1 MTAKRLRE
9 LRRAHNITQVKLAQM
24 LNISQGA
31 VTNWEQGKTCPD
43 FENQKRLADI
53 YGITLDELFG
63 RSPAPIKNKG
73 VKIPVLGRVQAGIP
87 MDAIEEI
94 LDYEE
99 ITENMAA
106 QGEYFGLV
114 VRGDSMFPKMVEDDI
129 VIVRKQ
135 SDCDSGD
142 IAVVLVNGNEATVK
156 KIKKT
161 PVGLT
166 LIPLNPNYD
175 YISYT
180 AEDVER
186 LPVKIIGKVVELRR
200 KF

>member
-1 MTAKRLRE
+1 MENRLKE
-9 LRRAHNITQVKLAQM
+9 LRIKKGITQVQLA
-24 LNISQGA
+24 NILFVRQSSISA
-31 VTNWEQGKTCPD
+31 WEQGKSNPD
-43 FENQKRLADI
+43 FENQRKLAEL
-53 YGITLDELFG
+53 YGVSIDELFG
-63 RSPAPIKNKG
+63 RVSSPTKQKG
-73 VKIPVLGRVQAGIP
+73 IKIPVLGRVQAGIP
-87 MDAIEEI
+87 IDAIEEI

-99 ITENMAA
+99 IPQSMARH
-106 QGEYFGLV
+106 GEYFGLV

-156 KIKKT
+156 KVKKT

-166 LIPLNPNYD
+166 LVPLNPNYE

-180 AEDVER
+180 ADDVER

>member
-1 MTAKRLRE
+1 MTAERLRE
-9 LRRAHNITQVKLAQM
+9 LRKKNNITQVKLARM

-31 VTNWEQGKTCPD
+31 ITNWEKGKTYPD

-53 YGITLDELFG
+53 YGVTLDELFG
-63 RSPAPIKNKG
+63 RDSVPSKKG

-87 MDAIEEI
+87 IEAIEEI

-99 ITENMAA
+99 ITESMAA

-114 VRGDSMFPKMVEDDI
+114 VRGDSMFPKMVEDDV

-142 IAVVLVNGNEATVK
+142 IAVVLVNGNDATVK
-156 KIKKT
+156 KVKKT
-161 PVGLT
+161 PTGLT
-166 LIPLNPNYD
+166 LVPLNPNYE

-180 AEDVER
+180 SEEVER
-186 LPVKIIGKVVELRR
+186 LPVRIIGKVVELRR

>member
-1 MTAKRLRE
+1 MENRLKE
-9 LRRAHNITQVKLAQM
+9 LRIKKGITQVQLAKTLFVRQSS
-24 LNISQGA
+24 ISA
-31 VTNWEQGKTCPD
+31 WEQGKSNPD
-43 FENQKRLADI
+43 FENQRKLAEL
-53 YGITLDELFG
+53 YGVSIDELFG
-63 RSPAPIKNKG
+63 RETTPVKQKG
-73 VKIPVLGRVQAGIP
+73 VKIPVLGKVQAGIP
-87 MDAIEEI
+87 IDAVEEI

-99 ITENMAA
+99 IPESMAR
-106 QGEYFGLV
+106 QGDYFGLV
-114 VRGDSMFPKMVEDDI
+114 VRGDSMFPKMVEDDV

-142 IAVVLVNGNEATVK
+142 IAVVLVNGNDATVK

-161 PVGLT
+161 PMGLT
-166 LIPLNPNYD
+166 LVPLNPNYE

-180 AEDVER
+180 ADDVER

>member
-1 MTAKRLRE
+1 MENRLKE
-9 LRRAHNITQVKLAQM
+9 LRIKKGITQVQLAKTMFVRQSSISAWENGTANPDFDNQRKLAE
-24 LNISQGA
+24 LYG
-31 VTNWEQGKTCPD
+31 VT
-43 FENQKRLADI
+43 I
-53 YGITLDELFG
+53 DELFG
-63 RSPAPIKNKG
+63 REPAPIKNKG

-142 IAVVLVNGNEATVK
+142 VAVVLVNGNEATVK

-166 LIPLNPNYD
+166 LIPLNPNYE

-180 AEDVER
+180 ADDVER